1 MLFLPLRANAGR
13 ERLLCDG
20 IVFGCT
26 DSRLQGLQHRTIS
39 ALLDALWQFA
49 RLGGGTIQDG
59 FNVGCIGFVAEGSG
73 KLLGDGGSRSGI
85 VQGMRFLP
93 LRANTGREGFSG
105 DSIILPCA
113 DTGMQGVQDVAVGV
127 LPHVW
132 RQETRLC
139 GSTVE
144 HRFDGGCVSSI
155 AKRSGQLLCDGG
167 AGNRVLQGV
176 FFPPTCANSS
186 SQGFLGGRIVAG
198 FANIGVQFL
207 QHRAIGG
214 LMHVLRQLCRL
225 CSGTVKHGGNGGFF
239 HRAIESGAD
248 LLREGSAGGTVLQAV
263 RVLPL

>member
-1 MLFLPLRANAGR
+1 M
-13 ERLLCDG
+13 CDG
-20 IVFGCT
+20 IVFGRP

-39 ALLDALWQFA
+39 ALLDTLWQFA
-49 RLGGGTIQDG
+49 RLSGGTIQDG
-59 FNVGCIGFVAEGSG
+59 LNVGCIGFVAEGSG

-93 LRANTGREGFSG
+93 LRANTGSEGFSS
-105 DSIILPCA
+105 DRIVLSCA
-113 DTGMQGVQDVAVGV
+113 DTGMQGVQDVAVGF

-132 RQETRLC
+132 RQETCLRS
-139 GSTVE
+139 GTVE
-144 HRFDGGCVSSI
+144 HRFDSGYVSSI
-155 AKRSGQLLCDGG
+155 AKRSGQLLCDGS

-186 SQGFLGGRIVAG
+186 SQGFLGGGIVAG
-198 FANIGVQFL
+198 FADTGVQFL

-225 CSGTVKHGGNGGFF
+225 CSGTVKHGGDGGFF
-239 HRAIESGAD
+239 HRAIKSGAD
-248 LLREGSAGGTVLQAV
+248 LLRKSGTSDIVLQAV